1 MLWSLILQSKKP
13 DDFVIATNK
22 CFTVKHLA
30 NEAYKSIG
38 IKLKWIGKGLNE
50 KAINTKT
57 KETII
62 KIDKEYFRPNEL
74 NYLKGNYRKA
84 KNCYLKIV
92 RRTNVDKEVK
102 FIKYQTANLMDL
114 RK

>member
-1 MLWSLILQSKKP
+1 MWLILQSKKP

-22 CFTVKHLA
+22 CFTVKELA
-30 NEAYKSIG
+30 NEAYKNIG

-57 KETII
+57 KEIII

-74 NYLKGNYRKA
+74 NYLKGNYIKA
-84 KNCYLKIV
+84 KKILGWKPKV
-92 RRTNVDKEVK
+92 SFEELIKEMVK
-102 FIKYQTANLMDL
+102 FDIEKIRNQIKL
-114 RK
+114 